1 MKRVALIATVA
12 ALPVACAPPAP
23 VPPPPS
29 PEPHPPD
36 CEAWKSG
43 RFHGFSVGADAD
55 AVRSCLRAGADPNA
69 RDHDNRTPLH
79 EAVGWELN
87 LGVISALMAG
97 GADTNALDWAGTTP
111 LHDAARWRDLAIVTA
126 LIESGADVNA
136 RDANGRTPLHAALGN
151 SDPAVARALLASG
164 ADPLA
169 RDDRDVIADP
179 AHCEHWNTRWFAA
192 AAAPETMARCIESGA
207 DVGALN
213 EHGETPLIVAAS
225 HGRAVPAAA
234 LLDGGADANARDSE
248 SRTVLHHAVI
258 GGSPEVVALLL
269 EAGADV
275 HARDDDGA
283 TPLILPKW
291 QVRHG
296 HATLS
301 EPAVVDLLIGAGAE
315 VKARD
320 DDGWTALHAVASNPD
335 APNALQVAKRLL
347 ESGADPNA
355 HDYWGG
361 TPLPLALAV
370 RGDNEAL
377 VRALLGAGADVAAG
391 GRGESALHA
400 AAGASTNPGVLVA
413 LLETGAEVNA
423 RDTAGATSLH
433 RAAGAGASA
442 AVVEVLLGA
451 GADVAARDTAGNTPL
466 HRAATGR
473 SATNVDLLLAAGADV
488 HARDHG
494 GNTPLHILAM
504 ARATTSRRHA
514 GPVAA
519 ALVRAGAD
527 MIARNDEGRTPLQAA
542 FSLGHA
548 HVVDE
553 LLELGADP
561 EPRGTPE
568 WDGGPTTCKL
578 GVGDFLH
585 SATAE
590 TLEECIDSGADVN
603 ARDPVDRTPLHYL
616 AVAER
621 SPPALVGMLADA
633 GADIDARDDSGD
645 TPLHMAMGA
654 GRLAMAAALL
664 EAGADVNAGSRWG
677 GTPLHRAVERRQD
690 AVELVSLLVGAGAIV
705 DSRNMFG
712 QTPLRRALDAGRPDI
727 VDTLVQLGADPSIL
741 DDSGNVPDHTS
752 CERWNTSNFFA
763 AAGAEVVADCI
774 RHGADVGARD
784 DKGFT
789 PLHLAARH
797 NPDPAIVSA
806 LLEAGAE
813 VNTWATGM
821 GHHGSILTSAGADP
835 NLRTDRGYTSLHE
848 AVAANS
854 SPDVVLA
861 LLEAGAD
868 VNAQVEGKT
877 PLHMALEAAEPD
889 VVEVLLERGA
899 EVNAGADGG
908 KAPLR
913 TALWA
918 ADPDVVE
925 MLLHRGAEANARW
938 SDGATPLHEAA
949 ARGPPL
955 AVVELLV
962 QAGADLR
969 APGPRGRTPL
979 HLAAWSPA
987 KYQRLLQLGA
997 DPAALDDFGWTPLD
1011 YLQFSSPHTWLPT
1024 RPQTWHTWPPTRFSL
1039 GHTSVNPCRAVA
1051 GPSPL

>member
-1 MKRVALIATVA
+1 MKRVVLIATVA

-97 GADTNALDWAGTTP
+97 GADTNARDWAGT
-111 LHDAARWRDLAIVTA
+111 
-126 LIESGADVNA
+126 
-136 RDANGRTPLHAALGN
+136 
-151 SDPAVARALLASG
+151 
-164 ADPLA
+164 
-169 RDDRDVIADP
+169 
-179 AHCEHWNTRWFAA
+179 
-192 AAAPETMARCIESGA
+192 
-207 DVGALN
+207 
-213 EHGETPLIVAAS
+213 
-225 HGRAVPAAA
+225 
-234 LLDGGADANARDSE
+234 
-248 SRTVLHHAVI
+248 
-258 GGSPEVVALLL
+258 
-269 EAGADV
+269 
-275 HARDDDGA
+275 
-283 TPLILPKW
+283 
-291 QVRHG
+291 
-296 HATLS
+296 
-301 EPAVVDLLIGAGAE
+301 
-315 VKARD
+315 
-320 DDGWTALHAVASNPD
+320 
-335 APNALQVAKRLL
+335 
-347 ESGADPNA
+347 
-355 HDYWGG
+355 
-361 TPLPLALAV
+361 
-370 RGDNEAL
+370 
-377 VRALLGAGADVAAG
+377 
-391 GRGESALHA
+391 
-400 AAGASTNPGVLVA
+400 
-413 LLETGAEVNA
+413 
-423 RDTAGATSLH
+423 
-433 RAAGAGASA
+433 
-442 AVVEVLLGA
+442 
-451 GADVAARDTAGNTPL
+451 TPL

-633 GADIDARDDSGD
+633 GADIDAPDDSGD
-645 TPLHMAMGA
+645 TPLHMAVGA

-861 LLEAGAD
+861 LLE
-868 VNAQVEGKT
+868 
-877 PLHMALEAAEPD
+877 
-889 VVEVLLERGA
+889 RGA